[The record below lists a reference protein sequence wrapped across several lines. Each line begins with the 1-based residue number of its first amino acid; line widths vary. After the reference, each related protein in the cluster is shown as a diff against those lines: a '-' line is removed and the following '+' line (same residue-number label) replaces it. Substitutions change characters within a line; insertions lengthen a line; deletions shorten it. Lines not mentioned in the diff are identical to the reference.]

1 MGQQVKVKV
10 MKIESD
16 KEGRPKISL
25 SMKALEPDSWE
36 KGLGF
41 EEGQIVHG
49 KVSRLMD
56 FGAFVEVAPGVDGL
70 VHISE
75 ISYERISH
83 PHQLLHEGDRIDV
96 LVMGINRETRRI
108 SLSIKEVTLKKR
120 ITEET
125 GLEKV
130 RLEVGQVLEGVVEDS
145 KPFGLFI
152 RLPQLGPKIKGL
164 LPVEEIKSSE
174 KGDIRKKFPRGR
186 EVQVEVVSIDEKG
199 RIRLSQRVM
208 EEREDREDY
217 KKFVEKEDKGGKLGT
232 LGDLFNNL
240 KLK

>member
-1 MGQQVKVKV
+1 
-10 MKIESD
+10 
-16 KEGRPKISL
+16 
-25 SMKALEPDSWE
+25 
-36 KGLGF
+36 
-41 EEGQIVHG
+41 
-49 KVSRLMD
+49 
-56 FGAFVEVAPGVDGL
+56 
-70 VHISE
+70 
-75 ISYERISH
+75 
-83 PHQLLHEGDRIDV
+83 
-96 LVMGINRETRRI
+96 MGIDRETRRI

-130 RLEVGQVLEGVVEDS
+130 RLEVGQILEGVVEDG

-174 KGDIRKKFPRGR
+174 KGDIKKKFPRGR
-186 EVQVEVVSIDEKG
+186 EVQVEIISIDEKG

-208 EEREDREDY
+208 EEREDREGY
-217 KKFVEKEDKGGKLGT
+217 KKFLEKEDKGGKLGT
-232 LGDLFNNL
+232 LGDLFKNL